1 MTSGFSL
8 RTVAVTAASMVA
20 NTIYCGDS
28 RTGRD
33 LTLFLVQVP
42 LDTYIV
48 FQACNS
54 LFTDC
59 QTKAT

>member
-1 MTSGFSL
+1 
-8 RTVAVTAASMVA
+8 MVA